1 MPELRRARGAG
12 LAAFAGVA
20 IPAAVVNSGLRF
32 MQKQIQLAFMRR
44 LTHKLHS
51 LYCSKRAYYSAS
63 VLGGA
68 APALGPP
75 ARHAMCL
82 PDV

>member
-1 MPELRRARGAG
+1 
-12 LAAFAGVA
+12 
-20 IPAAVVNSGLRF
+20 